1 MNKTQKIALALA
13 ELNAFHAIDGKDQI
27 TKYDPKVHGLELTAY
42 RTAKKAAELAAEKES
57 EEAARIAALNVA
69 PPQGTNEETGEPD
82 DLDLDE
88 QKGGE
93 QKTEETEGN
102 EPAVDEANR
111 AWFTGKVGDRV
122 TKNGVR
128 APRRDTLC
136 GAAWA
141 LFDRMYAA
149 GTVDT
154 TAIVDAG
161 VAEGLNRGNLRTE
174 LSTWRRF
181 HGVARVGV
189 TAPAA
194 APVVETPAAPEAP
207 ANEGGEQPTA
217 EGGEQA
223 PVVETASVE

>member
-27 TKYDPKVHGLELTAY
+27 TKYDPKVHGLELTQY
-42 RTAKKAAELAAEKES
+42 RTAKKAAELLAES
-57 EEAARIAALNVA
+57 EEAARVAALNV
-69 PPQGTNEETGEPD
+69 PPMTG
-82 DLDLDE
+82 DE
-88 QKGGE
+88 QKPVE
-93 QKTEETEGN
+93 ELKNDEPPVDEKDETET
-102 EPAVDEANR
+102 ETEVVDEANR

-141 LFDRMYAA
+141 LFDRLYAA

-154 TAIVDAG
+154 TSIVDTG

-189 TAPAA
+189 AAPTPA
-194 APVVETPAAPEAP
+194 APVVETPAAEAP
-207 ANEGGEQPTA
+207 APEGDEQKP
-217 EGGEQA
+217 EGEQA
-223 PVVETASVE
+223 PVVNENADAQ

>member
-13 ELNAFHAIDGKDQI
+13 ELNAFHAIDGKEQVV
-27 TKYDPKVHGLELTAY
+27 KYDPKVHGLELTAY
-42 RTAKKAAELAAEKES
+42 RTAKKAAELAVEAEAK
-57 EEAARIAALNVA
+57 EAARIAALVV
-69 PPQGTNEETGEPD
+69 
-82 DLDLDE
+82 DE
-88 QKGGE
+88 QKPEGDVPEGDKPEGDGSE
-93 QKTEETEGN
+93 QKTEETEGD
-102 EPAVDEANR
+102 EPVVDEANR

>member
-57 EEAARIAALNVA
+57 EEAARLAALNV
-69 PPQGTNEETGEPD
+69 PQHVVTGGEPVEE
-82 DLDLDE
+82 LKNDE
-88 QKGGE
+88 PPVDGDKPEGGE
-93 QKTEETEGN
+93 QTEETEV
-102 EPAVDEANR
+102 VDEANR